1 MTRCGWCGSSLSAA
15 SATSRHIEQVRA
27 CWRCQLFDRLAVR
40 SAPAGERPLLEAAAV
55 LHDVGQL
62 VSYRKRHLHSH
73 ELIMH
78 ADRLSLSARERPLV
92 AMVAKYHRKET
103 PGRKDAEFAALGD
116 AEQATVRRLA
126 AILRI
131 ADGLDRGY
139 TSVVEKAQ
147 TRLTDTRLRI
157 ALVPR
162 TTGADLSLECWGAQ
176 RRTGLLAKLLGRE
189 VVIVPA

>member
-1 MTRCGWCGSSLSAA
+1 
-15 SATSRHIEQVRA
+15 
-27 CWRCQLFDRLAVR
+27 
-40 SAPAGERPLLEAAAV
+40 
-55 LHDVGQL
+55 
-62 VSYRKRHLHSH
+62 
-73 ELIMH
+73 MH
-78 ADRLSLSARERPLV
+78 AERLSLSARERSLV

-103 PGRKDAEFAALGD
+103 PSRKDPEFAALGD
-116 AEQATVRRLA
+116 ADRATVRRLA

-147 TRLTDTRLRI
+147 TRLTDTRLRM

-162 TTGADLSLECWGAQ
+162 TAGADLSLECWGAQ
-176 RRTGLLAKLLGRE
+176 RRTDLLAKLLGRE